1 MQSAKQAFEK
11 DACPVGDGLLGQL
24 YRSSPDGLATL
35 VSSVPADTRAM
46 LSLFCYRRSHLQ
58 DLAIAIAGT
67 CERRELMEWGG
78 ALGSVLYTKSR
89 ESGPAMPATE
99 TSSRRKVTLSTKPLA
114 VFAPLEDSVDD
125 DAESF

>member
-46 LSLFCYRRSHLQ
+46 LSLF
-58 DLAIAIAGT
+58 
-67 CERRELMEWGG
+67 
-78 ALGSVLYTKSR
+78 
-89 ESGPAMPATE
+89 
-99 TSSRRKVTLSTKPLA
+99 
-114 VFAPLEDSVDD
+114 
-125 DAESF
+125 

>member
-1 MQSAKQAFEK
+1 MLSAKQAFEK

-89 ESGPAMPATE
+89 ESGPATPAAE

-114 VFAPLEDSVDD
+114 VFAPLEDGLDD
-125 DAESF
+125 EADSF